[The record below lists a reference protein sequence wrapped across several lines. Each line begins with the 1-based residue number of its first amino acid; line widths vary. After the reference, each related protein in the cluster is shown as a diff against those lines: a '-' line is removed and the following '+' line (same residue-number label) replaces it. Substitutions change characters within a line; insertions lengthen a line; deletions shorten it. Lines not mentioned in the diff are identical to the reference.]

1 MKRKWKET
9 HDNKKLR
16 LRPIK
21 CFNLQ
26 TEKPKAATEFAC
38 LAFWSAVMP
47 LKGISENFVI
57 ESITMINGFYLGWL

>member
-1 MKRKWKET
+1 MDVCNFFKEWKEI
-9 HDNKKLR
+9 HDNEKLR

-47 LKGISENFVI
+47 LKGIVKLSIFSKI
-57 ESITMINGFYLGWL
+57 ESN